1 MGNFKKYI
9 IVGLITAI
17 PIGLTVVIFKF
28 LLGMIQ
34 VTVSPLISVIVSQL
48 THHWPSLGYWLGKSW
63 IETIISVLCVLAI
76 LYTLGFIANR
86 YAGQKFLAMLDSM
99 MHRIPLVKSV
109 YGSIKKLMDALQQSP
124 GGTQRVVLIEFP
136 SERMKTVGLVT
147 KTFKDS
153 KTGRELAA
161 VYVPTTPNPTSGYLE
176 IVPVENIT
184 PTDWTFDEAM
194 TFIVSGGAVAPH
206 NIHYD

>member
-28 LLGMIQ
+28 LLGIIQ
-34 VTVSPLISVIVSQL
+34 HTVSPLISVIVSQVTNL
-48 THHWPSLGYWLGKSW
+48 WPGLGYWLGKSW
-63 IETIISVLCVLAI
+63 METIISVVCVLVI
-76 LYTLGFIANR
+76 LYFLGFISSR
-86 YAGQKFLAMLDSM
+86 YAGQKILALLDSM

-136 SERMKTVGLVT
+136 SDRMKTVGLVT

-153 KTGRELAA
+153 VTGRELAA

-176 IVPVENIT
+176 IVPVEHIT

-194 TFIVSGGAVAPH
+194 TFIVSGGAVAPP
-206 NIHYD
+206 NMHYD

>member
-17 PIGLTVVIFKF
+17 PIGVTVVIFKF
-28 LLGMIQ
+28 LLSMIQ
-34 VTVSPLISVIVSQL
+34 ITVSPMITVIVSEIAHL
-48 THHWPSLGYWLGKSW
+48 WPSLGYWLGKSW
-63 IETIISVLCVLAI
+63 METIISVLFVLAI
-76 LYTLGFIANR
+76 LYGLGFLSSR
-86 YAGQKFLAMLDSM
+86 FAGQQMLAMLDTL

-136 SERMKTVGLVT
+136 SDRMKTVGLVT

-153 KTGRELAA
+153 RTGRELAA

-176 IVPVENIT
+176 IVPVEHIT

-194 TFIVSGGAVAPH
+194 TFIISGGAVAPH